1 MERDMDYERR
11 PGGRPSTALGRVI
24 VVALVALVAG
34 PLGVANAAEPP
45 EEAPVVTTQPVS
57 QVVTEPEAAVFT
69 AEASGTPAPTVQW
82 EYAPSIG
89 EFWQDVEGATS
100 TTLTITGASISY
112 ETGAKFRAR
121 FRNEAGTTQS
131 HTATLKVSP
140 APVAP
145 TVVNQPSSQ
154 EVTELGTATF
164 TATASGTPQPTIQ
177 WQVLPPG
184 EGSWTNV
191 PGATSETLSVEKATI
206 AESGNAYRAVFTN
219 TVNTAT
225 SASATLTVNQPPH
238 IVTAPSDETVLVGK
252 TATFTAKASGA
263 PAPTVQWQVSS
274 NGGATFQN
282 MAGAT
287 SGTLTVQNATLV
299 ESGNRYRA
307 VFTNKAGSAT
317 TSAATL
323 TVHSI
328 PTVSTQP
335 KDRTVLAGE
344 TATFTAAAVGTP
356 PPTVQWEVST
366 ENGANFKPLAGATSA
381 TLKIE
386 SAVIAEGGR
395 EYRAVFSNAAG
406 TTTSEPATLTVHAG
420 PAVTGNP
427 ASVTVLAGGTAT
439 FTASASG
446 APAPTVQWQ
455 YSATS
460 GLTWVND
467 ASDSGGTTGTLAVAA
482 ANVAQNGYEY
492 RAVFTN
498 TAGTASSAPATLTV
512 HAAPAITANPSS
524 ITVLAGQPATF
535 TAAASGTPT
544 PAVQWQVS
552 TNGST
557 WATDTADAGA
567 TTNTLTLG
575 SAALAQ
581 SGNQY
586 RAVFTNSVNSATS
599 ESATLT
605 VDAPPVVTTPPV
617 NMGVLTGQT
626 ATFTAAAS
634 GTPTPTVQ
642 WERSTDIGKTWS
654 IDTSDPGNATGSLT
668 VNATSVAA
676 QNGSEYRAVF
686 TNSAGT
692 ATTTPAT
699 LTVTEK
705 TEAPVVT
712 AQPVNQSVTAGE
724 HATFMAAASGVPT
737 PGVQWERSTDKGK
750 TFGKDT
756 VDLGNSTGTLTV
768 LSATAGENSYE
779 YRAVFT
785 NSAGKANSTPAT
797 LTVAIAKVRP
807 EVTAEPESQIV
818 LVGEGTVFT
827 AKALGVPTPK
837 IQWQVSANSGLTWV
851 SDTSDLG
858 NATETLIVPPTKV
871 NQNGYQYRAVFT
883 NTVGTAYSTGATLT
897 VLAAPVVTIDPVS
910 TTVFAG
916 EVATFTAAASGTP
929 TPSVQWQVSTD
940 GSAWTND
947 STDSGNTT
955 TTLSVSSAAVAQSGY
970 QYRAVFTNTVSTAT
984 SAAATLAVSPR
995 PVARAAPVAPVA
1007 SFTWF
1012 PASPHTGE
1020 SVSLASNSTDV
1031 DSPITASAWDLA
1043 GNGPFLAGSSVL
1055 TTSFSTPGSHTVRLR
1070 VTDATGLS
1078 SVATE
1083 RIQVTSAPLV
1093 LMQPFPVV
1101 RIAGSDS
1108 AFGVTLSLVTVQA
1121 PLGARINVTCTGRGC
1136 PARSVSAIAIASKKK
1151 KGGPVAV
1158 VAFRRFERTLRAGV
1172 TLQIRVT
1179 KAGQVGKYTGF
1190 SIRRGKLPVRVDMC
1204 LGPSNSLSPSNSQP
1218 MVCPSS

>member
-1 MERDMDYERR
+1 MERDMDHKGR
-11 PGGRPSTALGRVI
+11 PGGRPSTVLGRA
-24 VVALVALVAG
+24 VVGALLALVVG
-34 PLGVANAAEPP
+34 PLGVANAAEP

-57 QVVTEPEAAVFT
+57 QEVTEPEAAVFT
-69 AEASGTPAPTVQW
+69 AEASGAPAPTVQW

-184 EGSWTNV
+184 EGSWTDV
-191 PGATSETLSVEKATI
+191 PGATSTTLSVEKATI

-238 IVTAPSDETVLVGK
+238 IVSAPSDETVLVGK

-263 PAPTVQWQVSS
+263 PPPTVQWQVSS

-282 MAGAT
+282 IAGAT

-323 TVHSI
+323 TVQSI
-328 PTVSTQP
+328 PTVATQP
-335 KDRTVLAGE
+335 KDQTALAGE
-344 TATFTAAAVGTP
+344 TATFTAAATGTP

-366 ENGANFKPLAGATSA
+366 NNGASFKPLAGATSA

-386 SAVIAEGGR
+386 NAAISVPSYK
-395 EYRAVFSNAAG
+395 YRAVFSNAAG

-427 ASVTVLAGGTAT
+427 VSVTVLAGGTAT

-446 APAPTVQWQ
+446 TPAPTVQWQ

-467 ASDSGGTTGTLAVAA
+467 TSDSGNTTGTLAVAA
-482 ANVAQNGYEY
+482 TNVAQNGYEY

-498 TAGTASSAPATLTV
+498 TAGAASSAPATLTV

-524 ITVLAGQPATF
+524 IMVLAGQAATF
-535 TAAASGTPT
+535 TAAASGTPA
-544 PAVQWQVS
+544 PAAQWQVS
-552 TNGST
+552 TNNGST
-557 WATDTADAGA
+557 WANDTADAGA
-567 TTNTLTLG
+567 TTNTLTLS

-586 RAVFTNSVNSATS
+586 RAVFTNSVNAATS

-605 VDAPPVVTTPPV
+605 VDAPPEVTTNPASK
-617 NMGVLTGQT
+617 GVLTGQP
-626 ATFTAAAS
+626 ATFTASAS
-634 GTPTPTVQ
+634 GTPPPTVQ
-642 WERSTDIGKTWS
+642 WQVSKNFGGEWENDA
-654 IDTSDPGNATGSLT
+654 SDPGNTTGTLT
-668 VNATSVAA
+668 VTPGSVA
-676 QNGSEYRAVF
+676 QNGWEYRAVF
-686 TNSAGT
+686 TNAVNT
-692 ATTTPAT
+692 AASTPAT

-705 TEAPVVT
+705 TVAPVVT
-712 AQPVNQSVTAGE
+712 LQPVPQRVIAGE
-724 HATFMAAASGVPT
+724 TATFTAAASGVPT
-737 PGVQWERSTDKGK
+737 PTVQWQVSTNGGK
-750 TFGKDT
+750 SFTEDT
-756 VDLGNSTGTLTV
+756 SDPGHNTGTLAILNVT
-768 LSATAGENSYE
+768 TAKSKWE
-779 YRAVFT
+779 YRAVFS
-785 NSAGKANSTPAT
+785 NSAGTEASVPAT
-797 LTVAIAKVRP
+797 LTVEVAKVHP
-807 EVTAEPESQIV
+807 VVTSQPASRIV
-818 LVGEGTVFT
+818 SAGEATTFT
-827 AKALGVPTPK
+827 AAASGVPTPK
-837 IQWQVSANSGLTWV
+837 VQWELSTDFGVTWEK
-851 SDTSDLG
+851 DTSDLG
-858 NATETLIVPPTKV
+858 NTTETLSVPPTKV
-871 NQNGYQYRAVFT
+871 TQNGDEYRAVFS
-883 NTVGTAYSTGATLT
+883 NGVGTPVASTAATLT

-940 GSAWTND
+940 GSTWTND

-955 TTLSVSSAAVAQSGY
+955 TTLTVSSAQRLR
-970 QYRAVFTNTVSTAT
+970 RAAISTAPFSRTWSVRPRARLLRWRSRHARSRGLHPWRRWHRSHGSPPRHTPAKVSRWHRTQQT
-984 SAAATLAVSPR
+984 SIVRSPR
-995 PVARAAPVAPVA
+995 P
-1007 SFTWF
+1007 
-1012 PASPHTGE
+1012 HG
-1020 SVSLASNSTDV
+1020 
-1031 DSPITASAWDLA
+1031 
-1043 GNGPFLAGSSVL
+1043 
-1055 TTSFSTPGSHTVRLR
+1055 TSR
-1070 VTDATGLS
+1070 ATG
-1078 SVATE
+1078 
-1083 RIQVTSAPLV
+1083 
-1093 LMQPFPVV
+1093 
-1101 RIAGSDS
+1101 
-1108 AFGVTLSLVTVQA
+1108 
-1121 PLGARINVTCTGRGC
+1121 
-1136 PARSVSAIAIASKKK
+1136 RS
-1151 KGGPVAV
+1151 
-1158 VAFRRFERTLRAGV
+1158 
-1172 TLQIRVT
+1172 
-1179 KAGQVGKYTGF
+1179 
-1190 SIRRGKLPVRVDMC
+1190 
-1204 LGPSNSLSPSNSQP
+1204 
-1218 MVCPSS
+1218 